1 MSDQDW
7 VQTRWHEDE
16 SAGQVTVE
24 RVQDVEPILDNNKRL
39 LNDGSNGY
47 SKSKDL
53 KRVASIPLVVLEQWM
68 KEDGVNFLAMPHGP
82 DREKYL
88 RKKLN
93 DPNNK
98 WLRTSGGR
106 M

>member
-1 MSDQDW
+1 MTNDW

-24 RVQDVEPILDNNKRL
+24 RVQDVEAILDNNKRS
-39 LNDGSNGY
+39 LNDGTNGY

-53 KRVASIPLVVLEQWM
+53 KRVASIPLVVIEQWM
-68 KEDGVNFLAMPHGP
+68 KEDGVNFLSLQGT